1 MIVAISRFRVKN
13 GMEEAVS
20 QAFLDRPHLVDTV
33 PGFLGMEVFTDLA
46 DSSTYYL
53 ITRWSDIDSF
63 RDWHKS
69 ESHQQSHHL
78 IPKGLK
84 LDASVTQLVE
94 AQRLENGPSLNLEE
108 SIADA
113 SPFLASFLRTSD
125 TIHFISATLD
135 GTIRVCSPAVARALR
150 KTAQEV
156 AGTSVWDMLTDA
168 DAEALRARV
177 ADPRRRFEER
187 MLLNFVEAEFRPF
200 SLQCQVDVQP
210 DGFVLIGERRVL
222 QESALQAE
230 LLQLNNELSVMS
242 REHARKSRMLER
254 SSRELERELLQRQR
268 LMQELER
275 SNEDLLHFAHIASHD
290 LLEPLRTVAGF
301 AQLLRYRYSSQLDGD
316 AQDFINYIVTGTRR
330 LHRLINDLLT
340 YSRAGQPSSEV
351 ELVELNG
358 LVEEIKLLLSRAIE
372 ENQVTFEVSDLP
384 AIFANRSQMFQL
396 LENLISNAIRFR
408 GTPPPAVRIGS
419 SSDEKLHTIWVQDN
433 GIGIEEEY
441 RTLIFEPFQRLHNQ
455 LTSGSGIGLALCRR
469 IVERHGGRIWVESEF
484 GRGSKFLF
492 TIDRSLEGTTPV
504 EQSSSVETRGDR
516 VP

>member
-20 QAFLDRPHLVDTV
+20 KAFLERPHLVDTV

-46 DSSTYYL
+46 DASVYYL
-53 ITRWSDIDSF
+53 VTRWSDVKSF
-63 RDWHKS
+63 REWHSS
-69 ESHQQSHHL
+69 ESHHQSHHL

-84 LDASVTQLVE
+84 LDASMTQVVE
-94 AQRLENGPSLNLEE
+94 AERLESGRPLSLEE
-108 SIADA
+108 STADA

-150 KTAQEV
+150 RTAQEV
-156 AGTSVWDMLTDA
+156 VGTSVWDMLTDA
-168 DAEALRARV
+168 DADALRARV
-177 ADPRRRFEER
+177 ADPRRRFDER

-210 DGFVLIGERRVL
+210 DGFVLIGERRIT

-301 AQLLRYRYSSQLDGD
+301 AQLLRYRYSTQLDSD
-316 AQDFINYIVTGTRR
+316 ANDFINYIVTGTRR

-340 YSRAGQPSSEV
+340 YSRAGQPSN
-351 ELVELNG
+351 ELEWIELNA
-358 LVEEIKLLLSRAIE
+358 LVDEIKLLLSRAI
-372 ENQVTFEVSDLP
+372 QDSQATFEVSDLP
-384 AIFANRSQMFQL
+384 RIFANRSQMFQL
-396 LENLISNAIRFR
+396 IENLISNAIRFR
-408 GTPPPAVRIGS
+408 GTTPPLIRIGS
-419 SSDEKLHTIWVQDN
+419 STDDKFHSIWVEDN
-433 GIGIEEEY
+433 GIGIEDEY

-492 TIDRSLEGTTPV
+492 TLDRSLETGTPV
-504 EQSSSVETRGDR
+504 AKSSLQPLEEQPS
-516 VP
+516 